1 MLILK
6 FKQVQLSANQHQS
19 VFLYVAFTRV
29 GPKGDKGLS
38 VYETTEGVF
47 YCCRTRASLKEALL
61 QWTYPTGRQGT
72 MKHQALSISVVTCPA
87 CPSPNILFEDIS
99 CWGF

>member
-6 FKQVQLSANQHQS
+6 FKQVKLSANQHQS

-47 YCCRTRASLKEALL
+47 YCYRKTRNNEAPGFVHFCSYLSCL
-61 QWTYPTGRQGT
+61 PKP
-72 MKHQALSISVVTCPA
+72 KHPV
-87 CPSPNILFEDIS
+87 
-99 CWGF
+99 